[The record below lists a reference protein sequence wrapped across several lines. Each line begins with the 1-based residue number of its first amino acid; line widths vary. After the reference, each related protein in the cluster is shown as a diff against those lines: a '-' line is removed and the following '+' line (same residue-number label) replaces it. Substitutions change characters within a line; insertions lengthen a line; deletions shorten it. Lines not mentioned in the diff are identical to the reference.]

1 MPCGLLSRAPVPW
14 RVAHLPEEHKAGNE
28 PSSAT
33 AINGAAAEES
43 VNLPD
48 QGETKVVTKC
58 SLMYSTGWKVFQG
71 LK

>member
-1 MPCGLLSRAPVPW
+1 VGGGSGRVRQSPKKKRREMPCGLLSRAPVPW

-48 QGETKVVTKC
+48 
-58 SLMYSTGWKVFQG
+58 
-71 LK
+71 